1 MPPLVS
7 VIVTAYNHEQYIA
20 DTIQSVLGQTF
31 RDYEVIVVDDGSTD
45 GTAEQVAAFTD
56 RVRYLRQENQGVAG
70 SRNTGIRAA
79 RGQLLTFL
87 DGDDLWEPEKLAE
100 HVAAAGDHPRSG
112 VIVVDGVQFS
122 GAAILHESL
131 FPPEVVTLLGGRES
145 VTLRCYERLLRGN
158 LISSTSQ
165 VLIPRG
171 VLDEV
176 GLSDTRLP
184 VSSDWDLYI
193 RIAAAHEITFV
204 RKRLVRWRYLET
216 SASGPQQLRP
226 LRWAVDHIAILKKHR
241 RCARSEHRPLIR
253 ELLRA
258 KTAETADQ
266 TYWYGR
272 QSDPVWARRHLL
284 TLLRQHPFSPVLVA
298 FLLASYLP
306 RPLVRLVG
314 RTLRATMRGASRP

>member
-7 VIVTAYNHEQYIA
+7 VIVTAYNHDRYIA
-20 DTIQSVLGQTF
+20 DTIQSVLDQTY

-45 GTAEQVAAFTD
+45 GTAERVAAFAD

-70 SRNTGIRAA
+70 SRNTGIREA

-87 DGDDLWEPEKLAE
+87 DGDDLWEPEKLAH

-122 GAAILHESL
+122 GATILHESL
-131 FPPEVVTLLGGRES
+131 FPPGVTALLGGAES
-145 VTLRCYERLLRGN
+145 VTLSCYERLLRGN
-158 LISSTSQ
+158 LIASTSQ
-165 VLIPRG
+165 ILIPRA
-171 VLDEV
+171 VLDDV
-176 GLSDTRLP
+176 GLSDPRLP

-193 RIAAAHEITFV
+193 RIAASYEITFL
-204 RKRLVRWRYLET
+204 RKRLVRWRYLAT
-216 SASGPQQLRP
+216 SASGPEHLRP

-241 RCARSEHRPLIR
+241 RSAPSQYQAVIR
-253 ELLRA
+253 TLLRE

-272 QSDPVWARRHLL
+272 QSDPAWARRHLL